1 MRVCAVALNTYCIA
15 ARAMCRHIESCICTH
30 MHREHNLLALGKQ
43 AVPPPWPSL
52 PAPLLPRLTWSHATG
67 KLILLPTP
75 TIPGSLGLHRQFRVP
90 HVFIVVCQ
98 FVVNSSR
105 NFLAAS
111 LIPHYKQV
119 LWQFTDSH
127 TEVFRVIYQLQVVD
141 SIKFTWRNT
150 K

>member
-1 MRVCAVALNTYCIA
+1 MYAYAQRTQPSSLRQTGCATTLAFPSSPIVATANMVTCNWQINIA
-15 ARAMCRHIESCICTH
+15 SYP
-30 MHREHNLLALGKQ
+30 NNSW
-43 AVPPPWPSL
+43 V
-52 PAPLLPRLTWSHATG
+52 
-67 KLILLPTP
+67 
-75 TIPGSLGLHRQFRVP
+75 LGLHRQFRVP

-111 LIPHYKQV
+111 LISHYKQV

-150 K
+150 ITISPIKVINSHTMRYWYTITIKVTIT